1 MGAAKPVTADLR
13 LEFEQYRQRVERAM
27 ADRHITDREI
37 RECAEEG
44 DRVDHRIALVD
55 SRMRLIRFATGDVR
69 SIRDIEEHSAR
80 NNITP
85 LVFDFG
91 PSPEAA

>member
-1 MGAAKPVTADLR
+1 
-13 LEFEQYRQRVERAM
+13 
-27 ADRHITDREI
+27 
-37 RECAEEG
+37 
-44 DRVDHRIALVD
+44 
-55 SRMRLIRFATGDVR
+55 MRLIRFATGDVR

>member
-13 LEFEQYRQRVERAM
+13 TEFEQYRERVERAM
-27 ADRHITDREI
+27 ADRHITDREL
-37 RECAEEG
+37 RECRAEGE
-44 DRVDHRIALVD
+44 RVHNRVVVVDH
-55 SRMRLIRFATGDVR
+55 RMRLIRFATGAIR
-69 SIRDIEEHSAR
+69 SIRDIEEHAAR

-91 PSPEAA
+91 PEPEAA